1 MAKGG
6 VRRWLASE
14 RIAFR
19 LLEQRGYRV
28 LETHKRI
35 VVDGVEIGEVDALA
49 EDSEGNLYVVE
60 VKAGRLDIHGIRQ
73 VYSNALLLNARPLVV
88 CKGFADE
95 SARVFAEKLGVTVIE
110 LEDVFLLDAEELED
124 IVYGAVLEAFSEA
137 VRLLLDPSIRIKPEQ
152 LEMLRAIAESSAIS
166 EAAAKLGKS
175 VRDVAKT
182 LEWLRSLTPLARR
195 SYRSARIAAAVLL
208 QRARIQALIESL
220 ENSVERVEALLEKLG
235 A

>member
-19 LLEQRGYRV
+19 LLEQRGYRI

-49 EDSEGNLYVVE
+49 EGPEGELYVVE

-73 VYSNALLLNARPLVV
+73 VYSNAVLLNARPLVV

-95 SARVFAEKLGVTVIE
+95 SARVLAEKLGVSVIE

-124 IVYGAVLEAFSEA
+124 IVYGAALEAFSEA

-152 LEMLRAIAESSAIS
+152 LEVLRAIAETSTPS
-166 EAAAKLGKS
+166 EAAARLGKS
-175 VRDVAKT
+175 VRDVART
-182 LEWLRSLTPLARR
+182 LEWLRGITPLARR
-195 SYRSARIAAAVLL
+195 GYRSARIAASVLL
-208 QRARIQALIESL
+208 QRARIQGLLESLSSSAERIES
-220 ENSVERVEALLEKLG
+220 LLEKLG